1 MRRQQ
6 SAPLSQEE
14 PTQKIPNLAQLTP
27 YDVMR
32 MQNCKGYKFRKSEM
46 YPSIRPPVSQC
57 NPSKTIAWFSKTM
70 DANGCGCVDTQLL
83 NRKYKSSTVE
93 NTELVSKNVLT
104 GTGKDMFN
112 LCKMN
117 NQRRQQTQ
125 NTPERGINNMLDWS
139 KVTPYDFMRMQNCKT
154 FKFLKCETYPSI
166 KPPVSQCSTP
176 QTAEWLADV
185 VEDAGCGRYFDME
198 QDDVMDVWRESPN
211 KQTLSYYGVASAHHQ
226 PEALMFNRVIAR
238 SLEKATAVKPA
249 SRKPEVTK
257 PQIMPY
263 ASWPCGK
270 FVLNRQLLQAKVT
283 NMPTVQKKIAPS
295 EAFTMLHC
303 PQPTETVHP
312 FLESQPKVALTSA
325 LDMDRPVPK
334 PKHGLR
340 RKHKYCELQ
349 CHIPENKCTDY
360 EWRKYKQD
368 PKPIEAAFE
377 KEMEEMEKGEPEPR
391 NYDELYSHLVTCFET
406 EDKDPLCD
414 YYEKCCMPPPKHA
427 PEVPSGGSRV
437 PEKGVHRRPPR
448 VPRPADDDG
457 PEKPV
462 GHKPKIPKPPSLVG
476 AESGDGTQPE
486 KPVKEKP
493 IKEKPVKEKPVK
505 EKPKKEEKPE
515 KEKPVKPVKE
525 KPEKP
530 VKEKPVP
537 IGTSEADY
545 PPEEKKPPKEG
556 KPDKPGKKTPVEEP
570 PPTVQPEI
578 VPGDQQP
585 PAPVPSTKPELPKQ
599 PRRPTEGKEKPPKK
613 HPKKPKKPKQVE
625 PPVTDPCSPANDC
638 PCEICE
644 FMKRRQK
651 ESDTPLIRQLKQEEK
666 RRQLRDYYKRMC
678 HREYLKWRKP
688 EYHAPQ
694 HKCDGIV
701 CDNFF
706 CQNPKLGE
714 YCECLDAMQ
723 KLQKLLGPKHRIVKN
738 ELIFNVEDLRRRICR
753 RFCDCL

>member
-1 MRRQQ
+1 
-6 SAPLSQEE
+6 
-14 PTQKIPNLAQLTP
+14 
-27 YDVMR
+27 
-32 MQNCKGYKFRKSEM
+32 
-46 YPSIRPPVSQC
+46 
-57 NPSKTIAWFSKTM
+57 
-70 DANGCGCVDTQLL
+70 
-83 NRKYKSSTVE
+83 
-93 NTELVSKNVLT
+93 
-104 GTGKDMFN
+104 
-112 LCKMN
+112 MN
-117 NQRRQQTQ
+117 NQRREHEQ
-125 NTPERGINNMLDWS
+125 NTPERRINNMLDWS

-154 FKFLKCETYPSI
+154 FKVLKCETYPSI
-166 KPPVSQCSTP
+166 KPPISQCSTA

-198 QDDVMDVWRESPN
+198 QDDVMDVWKESPN
-211 KQTLSYYGVASAHHQ
+211 KQTLSYYGVASAMPQ
-226 PEALMFNRVIAR
+226 PEAALFNRVIAK

-249 SRKPEVTK
+249 SRKPEATK

-263 ASWPCGK
+263 TSWPCGK

-283 NMPTVQKKIAPS
+283 KMPTVQRKLAPT

-303 PQPTETVHP
+303 PHPTETEHP
-312 FLESQPKVALTSA
+312 FLESQPKVPLTSS
-325 LDMDRPVPK
+325 LDMDRPVPR

-360 EWRKYKQD
+360 ERRKYKQD
-368 PKPIEAAFE
+368 AKPIDEAFA

-406 EDKDPLCD
+406 EDKDKDKDPLCD
-414 YYEKCCMPPPKHA
+414 YYEKCCIPPPKYA
-427 PEVPSGGSRV
+427 PEVPSGQGGSRV
-437 PEKGVHRRPPR
+437 PERGVHRRPPQ
-448 VPRPADDDG
+448 VGRPPHDVG

-462 GHKPKIPKPPSLVG
+462 GPEPQIPKPPSIVG
-476 AESGDGTQPE
+476 GETGDGTQPE
-486 KPVKEKP
+486 PQKDKPVKEKPAKEKPIKVKPVKEKP
-493 IKEKPVKEKPVK
+493 IKEKPVEDKEEIPKKEKPVK
-505 EKPKKEEKPE
+505 EKPA
-515 KEKPVKPVKE
+515 EKPVD
-525 KPEKP
+525 
-530 VKEKPVP
+530 
-537 IGTSEADY
+537 TSEADL
-545 PPEEKKPPKEG
+545 PPAEKKPDRDGRSQRPE
-556 KPDKPGKKTPVEEP
+556 KPLKKRP
-570 PPTVQPEI
+570 PLKTPEI
-578 VPGDQQP
+578 VPEEGP
-585 PAPVPSTKPELPKQ
+585 PPEPVPSESPMPEMPNQ
-599 PRRPTEGKEKPPKK
+599 PRWPRRQTELRKPPKK
-613 HPKKPKKPKQVE
+613 HPKRPKKPKLAA
-625 PPVTDPCSPANDC
+625 PPAPTDPCEPAKDC

-688 EYHAPQ
+688 EYRAPQ

-701 CDNFF
+701 CDNIF
-706 CQNPKLGE
+706 CRNPKLGE